1 MQPPGCAKAQ
11 SDFPTAA
18 AAPETDKARP
28 WLFAFLIAP
37 DAVISLGLVSG
48 ALSYLLRNEG
58 VEPARAASI
67 VALLALPHAIYFL
80 WGPLTDFWLPRRA
93 WLISSAIAAAALLGI
108 AFHQPRLGATRT
120 IAIIFA
126 GACLGEFV
134 VAACGGIMGT
144 LRSEVNRRRAGSA
157 YQTGSLVFGAVTVFL
172 MVWLAERVSLARLGW
187 IVAAMIA
194 LPALAVFAAPGGE
207 PASRATAAASP
218 LRTAARIWREFRS
231 TFLRREAI
239 PYTLMC
245 AFPASSGAMIGLLP
259 ELARDYGVSGA
270 QVAWINGLGGALLTA
285 AGAMAVSLI
294 PVRVRTPIAF
304 LTAGIVNAGTL
315 AILALGSLRPAV
327 YFTGTVLFL
336 FTIGGCYALFTGVV
350 LEFMGD
356 SGMSGSS
363 RYAIINSIGNLPVA
377 YMAWINGQGFRLWG
391 PRGMPGADAAL
402 SATGAL
408 LILGFFFRGRSGIA
422 PAC

>member
-1 MQPPGCAKAQ
+1 
-11 SDFPTAA
+11 
-18 AAPETDKARP
+18 
-28 WLFAFLIAP
+28 
-37 DAVISLGLVSG
+37 
-48 ALSYLLRNEG
+48 
-58 VEPARAASI
+58 
-67 VALLALPHAIYFL
+67 
-80 WGPLTDFWLPRRA
+80 
-93 WLISSAIAAAALLGI
+93 
-108 AFHQPRLGATRT
+108 
-120 IAIIFA
+120 
-126 GACLGEFV
+126 
-134 VAACGGIMGT
+134 
-144 LRSEVNRRRAGSA
+144 
-157 YQTGSLVFGAVTVFL
+157 
-172 MVWLAERVSLARLGW
+172 
-187 IVAAMIA
+187 
-194 LPALAVFAAPGGE
+194 
-207 PASRATAAASP
+207 
-218 LRTAARIWREFRS
+218 
-231 TFLRREAI
+231 
-239 PYTLMC
+239 MC